1 MLTRV
6 GPVQNQLQCETAR
19 HRLFCGRMGT
29 ALHLSW
35 PSLMRAHGP
44 HRWSWRI
51 LQRRFGPPSGGPLV
65 SGRIPLPDIHF
76 SSCAGGIKLPPH
88 CVGSEKAT
96 FRTLFQKFF
105 DFLQTLRYE
114 PLRTVPLLCK
124 LLLCMPFNYQKS
136 KQLQVPLRKFPNQS
150 G

>member
-65 SGRIPLPDIHF
+65 SRRIPLPDMKF
-76 SSCAGGIKLPPH
+76 SSCTGGIKLPPH